1 MFDVVIA
8 NGTLVDGTGAT
19 AYRADVGVADD
30 RIAAI
35 GDLSESDAGRVIDAS
50 GLVVAPGFV
59 DTHTHSEGALLV
71 DPQHANG
78 LRQGITTELLGIDGM
93 SYAPLSPGNYL
104 MYRRWL
110 GGLLGEPP
118 ADLDMSTVAAF
129 RQHYDRRVAVNT
141 AYLVPHGTIR
151 LEAAGFRD
159 VPLVRTAHG
168 PRETARPAGHRARC
182 VGTLRRVELL
192 PGPLEHNRGDRG
204 VVHDGP
210 GRRRG
215 LHVRASACATGES
228 LRRRRCQRG
237 ARDRAPVGS
246 TAPSGALP
254 HR

>member
-1 MFDVVIA
+1 MWDVGAVRRLAAVYPKRRLPAARSKEYHRLLTGQRRFVEGYAVFDVVIA

-19 AYRADVGVADD
+19 AYRADVGVAGDT
-30 RIAAI
+30 ITAI

-118 ADLDMSTVAAF
+118 VDLDMSTVAAF

-141 AYLVPHGTIR
+141 AYLVPHGTDKAGDRR
-151 LEAAGFRD
+151 LSGRRSR
-159 VPLVRTAHG
+159 RTAHG
-168 PRETARPAGHRARC
+168 PRETARPAGHGARR
-182 VGTLRRVELL
+182 VGAFGRVELL
-192 PGPLEHNRGDRG
+192 PG
-204 VVHDGP
+204 
-210 GRRRG
+210 
-215 LHVRASACATGES
+215 S
-228 LRRRRCQRG
+228 RG
-237 ARDRAPVGS
+237 AQQRSSWSCA
-246 TAPSGALP
+246 
-254 HR
+254 